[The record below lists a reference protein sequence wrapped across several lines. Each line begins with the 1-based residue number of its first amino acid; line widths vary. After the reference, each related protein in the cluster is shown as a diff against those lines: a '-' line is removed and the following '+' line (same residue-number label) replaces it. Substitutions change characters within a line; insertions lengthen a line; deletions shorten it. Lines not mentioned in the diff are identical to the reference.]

1 MKTIMI
7 QGTGSS
13 VGKSVVVA
21 GLCRIFSDMGYKV
34 TPFKAQNMAL
44 NSYITADGREMGRA
58 QVVQAEA
65 ARVIP
70 DADMNPILIKPNSD
84 TGAQIIIHGK
94 VYGNMSAVQYHKFKK
109 QAKKFVKESF
119 NRLSEKFDIMVIE
132 GAGSPA
138 EINLIE
144 NDIVNMGMAKIA
156 DSPVILTGDVDKG
169 GVFAS
174 LVGTVTLLPEQD
186 KNRIKA
192 FLINKFRGD
201 VNLLEPAL
209 TEITRMTKI
218 PFLGVIPYFKDIY
231 IQEEDGVAVENY
243 TKKDLSFNDIKIAV
257 LHLPHISNFT
267 DFDALEKEPDVM
279 LKYIKLN
286 DNIDDFDILIIPGSK
301 NTIDDL
307 IKIKESNFHLNI
319 KKFISNSGFLV
330 GICGGFQI
338 LGKKIFDPMHV
349 ESSSTEIDGLGI
361 LDFSTKMEKDKTT
374 RQVKGKINP
383 LCKSLFVNEI
393 IEGYEIHMGLN
404 EYFSNNFLFENL
416 ETKEKDGLF
425 SRDNRV
431 WGTYIHGIF
440 DNDLFRRR
448 FLNYVRTEKG
458 LKPLEQNIGFKY
470 KQYKEDGFNK
480 LAKILKENIDLTALL
495 QIMKL

>member
-1 MKTIMI
+1 
-7 QGTGSS
+7 
-13 VGKSVVVA
+13 
-21 GLCRIFSDMGYKV
+21 
-34 TPFKAQNMAL
+34 
-44 NSYITADGREMGRA
+44 
-58 QVVQAEA
+58 
-65 ARVIP
+65 
-70 DADMNPILIKPNSD
+70 
-84 TGAQIIIHGK
+84 
-94 VYGNMSAVQYHKFKK
+94 
-109 QAKKFVKESF
+109 
-119 NRLSEKFDIMVIE
+119 
-132 GAGSPA
+132 
-138 EINLIE
+138 
-144 NDIVNMGMAKIA
+144 
-156 DSPVILTGDVDKG
+156 
-169 GVFAS
+169 
-174 LVGTVTLLPEQD
+174 
-186 KNRIKA
+186 
-192 FLINKFRGD
+192 
-201 VNLLEPAL
+201 
-209 TEITRMTKI
+209 
-218 PFLGVIPYFKDIY
+218 
-231 IQEEDGVAVENY
+231 
-243 TKKDLSFNDIKIAV
+243 
-257 LHLPHISNFT
+257 
-267 DFDALEKEPDVM
+267 
-279 LKYIKLN
+279 
-286 DNIDDFDILIIPGSK
+286 
-301 NTIDDL
+301 
-307 IKIKESNFHLNI
+307 
-319 KKFISNSGFLV
+319 
-330 GICGGFQI
+330 
-338 LGKKIFDPMHV
+338 MHV

>member
-156 DSPVILTGDVDKG
+156 DSPVILTGDIDKG

-286 DNIDDFDILIIPGSK
+286 DNIDSFLKSDASIPYKSETFANIIVN
-301 NTIDDL
+301 NTVEKTND
-307 IKIKESNFHLNI
+307 
-319 KKFISNSGFLV
+319 NS
-330 GICGGFQI
+330 
-338 LGKKIFDPMHV
+338 
-349 ESSSTEIDGLGI
+349 
-361 LDFSTKMEKDKTT
+361 
-374 RQVKGKINP
+374 
-383 LCKSLFVNEI
+383 
-393 IEGYEIHMGLN
+393 
-404 EYFSNNFLFENL
+404 
-416 ETKEKDGLF
+416 
-425 SRDNRV
+425 
-431 WGTYIHGIF
+431 
-440 DNDLFRRR
+440 
-448 FLNYVRTEKG
+448 
-458 LKPLEQNIGFKY
+458 
-470 KQYKEDGFNK
+470 
-480 LAKILKENIDLTALL
+480 
-495 QIMKL
+495 